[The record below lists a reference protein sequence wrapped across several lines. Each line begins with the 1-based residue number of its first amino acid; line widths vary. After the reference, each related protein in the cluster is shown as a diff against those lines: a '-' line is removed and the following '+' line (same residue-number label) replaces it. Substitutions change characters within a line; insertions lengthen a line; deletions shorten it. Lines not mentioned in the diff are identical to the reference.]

1 MNRPRISIQW
11 AVLLAVGFAAWAAE
25 ANPASAEAWVESG
38 RENHIAGEPVSLVL
52 ENQDFNRENLLAP
65 EYRGSGSGSVS
76 GFQLLSPARFS
87 MRQSYSMGF
96 GMGGGSSYS
105 SGLYLNTLS
114 YQLASPLTLSVDV
127 GFHTPFYSSFSQGP
141 SQNLLSGGMRPSVV
155 LPRIGLDY
163 KPTENTSISLQL
175 INGPD
180 AYKAYGSPY
189 GLGASP
195 FWRGF

>member
-1 MNRPRISIQW
+1 MEEMKATVFSFLILTQIAVW
-11 AVLLAVGFAAWAAE
+11 AEPMPLSPTETYVQ
-25 ANPASAEAWVESG
+25 
-38 RENHIAGEPVSLVL
+38 GEPVSVVL
-52 ENQDFNRENLLAP
+52 QSQDFNRENLLAP
-65 EYRGSGSGSVS
+65 EFRQSTS
-76 GFQLLSPARFS
+76 GFQLLNPARFS

-141 SQNLLSGGMRPSVV
+141 SQSILNGDMRSSLV

-163 KPTENTSISLQL
+163 KPTENTSFSLQI
-175 INGPD
+175 INGAD

-189 GLGASP
+189 GFGHSP